1 MEVFICYYIFYHV
14 ERKMKSTSPFIN
26 IVTTIYKFIFI
37 VILQNS
43 DDNSV
48 NESLTVPE
56 PSSMRF
62 SETDHLTSPEA
73 VSDSNK
79 DSVNNTDT
87 PKPEEKKK
95 LVSFVISL

>member
-1 MEVFICYYIFYHV
+1 VFILYF
-14 ERKMKSTSPFIN
+14 PL
-26 IVTTIYKFIFI
+26 I

-79 DSVNNTDT
+79 DSVNNSDT
-87 PKPEEKKK
+87 PKPEEKRK
-95 LVSFVISL
+95 LVSGVLGF